1 MEQSHELGNAKVGLL
16 IKKYYWPAF
25 ISVIV
30 SSLYNIVDRIFIG
43 QGVGAEALS
52 GLSIIYPIMLIMMAF
67 GMLFGVGTGVMVSIS
82 LGEKNQQKAEKT
94 LANGFSLMLLVSV
107 FVSILIF
114 FIKDPLLR
122 VFGASDQ
129 TIAYAQDYLLIILPF
144 VIFQVVGFSLNNV
157 IRAEGNARVAMYSML
172 ISAGVNIVL
181 DPIFIFGFGMGVKGA
196 AWATVI
202 SMMLMSVWVVLH
214 FVQKRS
220 VVKLHYKYMK
230 LEWGIIKNIVAI
242 GMAPF
247 AMQLASSVVHGL
259 FNTQLLKHGNDIA
272 VAANGILMSVM
283 SLIFMCVVSVNMAVQ
298 PIIGFNYGAK
308 QYDRVRLTLFK
319 SIKIASLIAVG
330 GFLVAQLFPGAIVK
344 MFNTADRELFNIG
357 VRGIR
362 IAMAMSVLS
371 GFQIVV
377 GSYYQSTGKAK
388 LAMLLSLLRQVIILI
403 PLLLIFPNYF
413 GLDGVWLSMPVADFI
428 SAVVVF
434 FFFKHELS
442 KLNELADSQEKL
454 L

>member
-1 MEQSHELGNAKVGLL
+1 MDNSHELGNARVGLL

-52 GLSIIYPIMLIMMAF
+52 GLSIIFPIMLIMMAF

-82 LGEKNQQKAEKT
+82 LGEKNGEKAERT
-94 LANGFSLMLLVSV
+94 LANGLSLMLLVSI
-107 FVSILIF
+107 FVSILTLI
-114 FIKDPLLR
+114 IKDPLLR
-122 VFGASDQ
+122 MFGASDE
-129 TIAYAQDYLLIILPF
+129 TIGYAQEYLMIILPF

-172 ISAGVNIVL
+172 ISAGANIIL

-202 SMMLMSVWVVLH
+202 SMMLMCVWVVLH

-220 VVKLHYKYMK
+220 VVNLHFKFMR
-230 LEWGIIKNIVAI
+230 LEWSIIKGIIAI

-247 AMQLASSVVHGL
+247 AMQLAASMVYGL
-259 FNTQLLKHGNDIA
+259 FNIQLVKYGNDIA
-272 VAANGILMSVM
+272 VAANGILMSMM
-283 SLIFMCVVSVNMAVQ
+283 SLIFMCVVAVNMAAQ
-298 PIIGFNYGAK
+298 PIIGYNFGAK
-308 QYDRVRLTLFK
+308 QYDRVKQTLLK
-319 SIKIASLIAVG
+319 SIKIASLIAFA
-330 GFLVAQLFPGAIVK
+330 GFLIVQIFPGVIVK
-344 MFNTADRELFNIG
+344 MFNTTDETLFDIG

-362 IAMAMSVLS
+362 MAMAMSALS

-377 GSYYQSTGKAK
+377 GNYFQSTGNAK
-388 LAMLLSLLRQVIILI
+388 LAMLLSLLRQVIVLT
-403 PLLLIFPNYF
+403 PLLVVFPMF
-413 GLDGVWLSMPVADFI
+413 IGLDGVWLSMPVADFV

-434 FFFKHELS
+434 IFFRKEMV
-442 KLNELADSQEKL
+442 KLNELIDSREKL

>member
-1 MEQSHELGNAKVGLL
+1 MDNSHELGNAKVGLL

-25 ISVIV
+25 VSVIV

-52 GLSIIYPIMLIMMAF
+52 GLSIIFPIMLIMMAF

-82 LGEKNQQKAEKT
+82 LGEKNGEKAERT
-94 LANGFSLMLLVSV
+94 LANGLSLMLLVSI
-107 FVSILIF
+107 FVSILTLL
-114 FIKDPLLR
+114 IKDPLLR
-122 VFGASDQ
+122 MFGASDE
-129 TIAYAQDYLLIILPF
+129 TIGYADDYLMIILPF

-172 ISAGVNIVL
+172 ISAGANIVL

-202 SMMLMSVWVVLH
+202 SMMLMCVWVVLH

-220 VVKLHYKYMK
+220 VVHLHFKYMR
-230 LEWGIIKNIVAI
+230 LEWRIIKGIVAI

-247 AMQLASSVVHGL
+247 AMQLAASVVHGL
-259 FNTQLLKHGNDIA
+259 FNTQLVKYGNDIA

-283 SLIFMCVVSVNMAVQ
+283 SLIFMCVVAVNMAAQ
-298 PIIGFNYGAK
+298 PIIGYNYGAK
-308 QYDRVRLTLFK
+308 QYDRVKQTLFN
-319 SIKIASLIAVG
+319 SIKIASLIAFA
-330 GFLVAQLFPGAIVK
+330 GFLIVQIFPGVIVK
-344 MFNTADRELFNIG
+344 MFNSTDDTLYDIG

-362 IAMAMSVLS
+362 MAMATSAFA

-377 GSYYQSTGKAK
+377 GNYFQSTGKAK
-388 LAMLLSLLRQVIILI
+388 LAMLLSLLRQVIVLT
-403 PLLLIFPNYF
+403 PLLVVFPMFF
-413 GLDGVWLSMPVADFI
+413 GLDGVWLSMPVADFT
-428 SAVVVF
+428 SAIIVF
-434 FFFKHELS
+434 LFFRKEMV
-442 KLNELADSQEKL
+442 KLNELIDSREKL

>member
-1 MEQSHELGNAKVGLL
+1 
-16 IKKYYWPAF
+16 
-25 ISVIV
+25 
-30 SSLYNIVDRIFIG
+30 
-43 QGVGAEALS
+43 
-52 GLSIIYPIMLIMMAF
+52 
-67 GMLFGVGTGVMVSIS
+67 
-82 LGEKNQQKAEKT
+82 
-94 LANGFSLMLLVSV
+94 
-107 FVSILIF
+107 
-114 FIKDPLLR
+114 
-122 VFGASDQ
+122 
-129 TIAYAQDYLLIILPF
+129 
-144 VIFQVVGFSLNNV
+144 
-157 IRAEGNARVAMYSML
+157 
-172 ISAGVNIVL
+172 
-181 DPIFIFGFGMGVKGA
+181 
-196 AWATVI
+196 
-202 SMMLMSVWVVLH
+202 
-214 FVQKRS
+214 
-220 VVKLHYKYMK
+220 
-230 LEWGIIKNIVAI
+230 
-242 GMAPF
+242 MAPF
-247 AMQLASSVVHGL
+247 AMQLASSLVHGL

-330 GFLVAQLFPGAIVK
+330 GFFIAQIFPGAIVK

-442 KLNELADSQEKL
+442 KLNQLVDSQEKL